1 MKKGKILLIA
11 VLAIA
16 LVLTGCSAIA
26 NQIGN
31 NIISGIQSELG
42 ASIDSKGGGITIS
55 TSSGTMQ
62 IGGTISWPKNWPSEL
77 PKLDGTITA
86 ATDVG
91 LDKDGGIMVFLTA
104 SSVDAVKSYAEKY
117 ASMGY
122 DKMLETASDGGY
134 YVTYSNSKYY
144 VTISVDDEKSAV
156 IAVTANT
163 TGTSSKE

>member
-1 MKKGKILLIA
+1 MKKVKILL
-11 VLAIA
+11 VIA
-16 LVLTGCSAIA
+16 LATAMVLTGCSAIA

-42 ASIDSKGGGITIS
+42 ASFDSNDGGITIS

-62 IGGTISWPKNWPSEL
+62 IGGNISWPENWPSEL

-86 ATDVG
+86 TTDVG

-104 SSVDAVKSYAEKY
+104 SSVDAVKSYANKF

-122 DKMLETASDGGY
+122 DKVIETASEGY

-144 VTISVDDEKSAV
+144 VTISVDEDSEAV
-156 IAVTANT
+156 IAVTLNT
-163 TGTSSKE
+163 DGASSEE